1 MSFLYPR
8 TVTVR
13 RPNPQTGTG
22 AIGYGGETAANET
35 ALLFGQAFPASIQH
49 RSGKGKQGGSLP
61 ADAPSRA
68 DWYIFIRAP
77 NNGDITEND
86 IIVDDL
92 GKRYQVIA
100 AYWNSLGYRVSA
112 ELLQM

>member
-8 TVTVR
+8 TVSVR

-35 ALLFGQAFPASIQH
+35 QLLAGLPASIQH

-77 NNGDITEND
+77 NLGDITEND
-86 IIVDDL
+86 IVVDDL

-100 AYWNSLGYRVSA
+100 GYWNSLGYRVSA

>member
-8 TVTVR
+8 LVSIR

-35 ALLFGQAFPASIQH
+35 ALFAGTKYAASIQH
-49 RSGKGKQGGSLP
+49 RSGKGKQGGMLP

-68 DWYIFIRAP
+68 DWYIFIRMP
-77 NNGDITEND
+77 NLGDITEND

-92 GKRYQVIA
+92 GKRYQTIA
-100 AYWNSLGYRVSA
+100 AYWNSLGFRVSA